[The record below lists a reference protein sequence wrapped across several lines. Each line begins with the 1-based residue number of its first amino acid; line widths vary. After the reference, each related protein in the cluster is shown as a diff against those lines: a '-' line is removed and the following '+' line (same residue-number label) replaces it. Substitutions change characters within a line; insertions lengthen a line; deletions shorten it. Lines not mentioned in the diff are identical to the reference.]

1 MALSLPRFKVG
12 VGRQKLELQLH
23 WAARGLSKEGASW
36 KKKKSLVR
44 TPCGTYVSF
53 TGQHLEFH
61 SNLYYS
67 MIMY

>member
-36 KKKKSLVR
+36 KKKKIS
-44 TPCGTYVSF
+44 CKNVSF
-53 TGQHLEFH
+53 TSQHLEFH